1 MKNEILISTII
12 TAFKEERTVGRAINR
27 IRNQLPKNSEILVI
41 APDKSTLSVAKNLAK
56 KDKRIKIVRDP
67 GKGKP
72 TALNIGFQK
81 AKGRILIL
89 TDGDVFVGKRSI
101 KFLLR
106 HFKDPNVGA
115 VSGRVIYQINKNSLF
130 YEWAKLSEKVFDEM
144 RRLQDKNEELWH
156 PTGYLY
162 AIRNN
167 LIKKIPSNAL
177 SDDAV
182 IGYLIKAKGY
192 LIKYEPKAK
201 VYVKFP
207 TSASDFIK
215 QKSRTRAGFLQ
226 LKKWFDFE
234 GRKISS
240 EISFGVRDLL
250 RIYGIAKIHKMFI
263 VGFVYLI
270 SWLRAYWL
278 VLRKRSLKK
287 IWVRIESTK

>member
-1 MKNEILISTII
+1 MNNKLLISAII
-12 TAFKEERTVGRAINR
+12 TAFKEEKTVGKAIKKIVSQIPNNSEIILIAPDEPTLSVGRKLANGDNR
-27 IRNQLPKNSEILVI
+27 IRVL
-41 APDKSTLSVAKNLAK
+41 
-56 KDKRIKIVRDP
+56 KDS

-72 TALNIGFQK
+72 SALNIAFKHANGKF
-81 AKGRILIL
+81 LVL
-89 TDGDVFVGKRSI
+89 TDGDVFVGKKSI

-130 YEWAKLSEKVFDEM
+130 YEWAKLSEKVFDKM
-144 RRLQDKNEELWH
+144 RRLQDKNGELWH

-167 LIKKIPSNAL
+167 LIKKIPPNAL

-182 IGYLIKAKGY
+182 IGYLIKSKGY

-250 RIYGIAKIHKMFI
+250 RIYGTAKIHKMLV

-278 VLRKRSLKK
+278 VLRKESLKK